1 MQPWHDLIDRRQLA
15 GRPGFAA
22 WAAFA
27 NGAGFALRAWFAA
40 WTRGSGLSRRPRL
53 AARTFEAGPAR
64 MTLRPRTPRL
74 AARALRPL
82 PSLSCCVVGHG
93 SSPFALSQLS

>member
-22 WAAFA
+22 RAAFA
-27 NGAGFALRAWFAA
+27 NGAGFALRARFAA
-40 WTRGSGLSRRPRL
+40 WTRGSGL